1 MLMWLGML
9 STITVE
15 LFFLSNVFFILVILF
30 FLDFRNMM
38 DIYNLHLKS
47 ETRYIYV
54 YLGLVVTRNR

>member
-9 STITVE
+9 STIIVE
-15 LFFLSNVFFILVILF
+15 FFFLSNVFFILVILF